1 MEPFVLNKELRE
13 RTENPNSDF
22 GSDPLLLYVE
32 PWRQQFEKLNVGF
45 TTRHG
50 GVGNVPYS
58 TLNCAYHVG
67 DDPEVVLNNRRLV
80 TEKLGFAAEAWTC
93 GEQVHGKH
101 VAVITTEDRSRGLF
115 DRQSAL
121 QDTDGLVT
129 NVPGVLLTSFY
140 ADCVPLYFYDPVH
153 QAVGLAH
160 AGWKGTV
167 AGIAVSMVETM
178 EREYGSRR
186 QDIRAA
192 IGPSIGDCCYEVDE
206 AVMQHVRVWFDDS
219 PVNDKYEGSA
229 SKQAY
234 RPVNNGKTMLN
245 LKECNRHIMMKAGI
259 MPDHIECTT
268 WCTSC
273 HPELFFSYRKENGVT
288 GRMASWIGLEE
299 R

>member
-1 MEPFVLNKELRE
+1 MEPFVLNKELLE
-13 RTENPNSDF
+13 RIENPNSDF

-32 PWRQQFEKLNVGF
+32 PWRQRFEQLSVGF

-50 GVGNVPYS
+50 GVGSVPYA

-80 TEKLGFAAEAWTC
+80 TRKLGYEAEAWTC

-101 VAVITTEDRSRGLF
+101 VAVIKAEDRSRGLL

-140 ADCVPLYFYDPVH
+140 ADCVPLYFYDPVQ

-219 PVNDKYEGSA
+219 PVNDEYKDSA
-229 SKQAY
+229 SKKAY
-234 RPVNNGKTMLN
+234 RSVDNGKTMLN

-259 MPDHIECTT
+259 LPDHIECTT

>member
-1 MEPFVLNKELRE
+1 MEPFVLDKNVSGGGTRP
-13 RTENPNSDF
+13 TGHGAP
-22 GSDPLLLYVE
+22 DPLLLYIE
-32 PWRQQFEKLNVGF
+32 PWKRTFSQLTAGF

-50 GVGNVPYS
+50 GIGQEPYA

-67 DDPEVVLNNRRLV
+67 DDAGAVLENRRLV
-80 TEKLGFAAEAWTC
+80 TRKLSFPLEAWTC
-93 GEQVHGKH
+93 GEQVHGKD
-101 VAVITTEDRSRGLF
+101 VAVITSKDRGRGLL

-140 ADCVPLYFYDPVH
+140 ADCVPLYFYDPAKQV
-153 QAVGLAH
+153 VGLAH

-167 AGIAVSMVETM
+167 AGIAVSMVEMM
-178 EREYGSRR
+178 EQEYGSRR
-186 QDIRAA
+186 EDIRAA

-206 AVMQHVRVWFDDS
+206 AVMKHVRVWLDG
-219 PVNDKYEGSA
+219 PEGNDKCNPLA
-229 SKQAY
+229 SKQIYTSAA
-234 RPVNNGKTMLN
+234 NGKTMLN

-259 MPDHIECTT
+259 LPDHIECTT

-273 HPELFFSYRKENGVT
+273 HPELFFSYRKENGIT

>member
-1 MEPFVLNKELRE
+1 MEPFILDKEIRSGSQ
-13 RTENPNSDF
+13 NSNW
-22 GSDPLLLYVE
+22 GHDPLLLYVE
-32 PWRQQFEKLNVGF
+32 PWKLEFKHMKAGF
-45 TTRHG
+45 TTRQG
-50 GVGNVPYS
+50 GVGSAPYAS
-58 TLNCAYHVG
+58 LNCAYHVG
-67 DDPEVVLNNRRLV
+67 DDPADVLHNRKLV
-80 TEKLGFAAEAWTC
+80 AEKLGFPLESWTC

-101 VAVITTEDRSRGLF
+101 VTVITADDRGKGLL

-140 ADCVPLYFYDPVH
+140 ADCVPLYFYDPVQ

-167 AGIAVSMVETM
+167 AGIAESMVEKM
-178 EREYGSRR
+178 EQEYGSRR

-206 AVMQHVRVWFDDS
+206 AVMQHVRVWLDHS
-219 PVNDKYEGSA
+219 SGNDEYKNSA
-229 SKQAY
+229 SNQVY
-234 RPVNNGKTMLN
+234 RAAGNGKTMLN

-259 MPDHIECTT
+259 LPDHIECTT

-273 HPELFFSYRKENGVT
+273 NPELFFSYRKENSIT

>member
-1 MEPFVLNKELRE
+1 MEPFVLNKELLE

-32 PWRQQFEKLNVGF
+32 PWRQRFEQLSVGF

-50 GVGNVPYS
+50 GVGSVPYA

-80 TEKLGFAAEAWTC
+80 TGKLGYEAEAWTC

-101 VAVITTEDRSRGLF
+101 VAVIKAEDRSRGLL

-140 ADCVPLYFYDPVH
+140 ADCVPLYFYDPVQ

-167 AGIAVSMVETM
+167 AGIAVSMMETM

-219 PVNDKYEGSA
+219 PVNDEYKDSA
-229 SKQAY
+229 SKKAY
-234 RPVNNGKTMLN
+234 RSVDNGKTMLN

-259 MPDHIECTT
+259 LPDHIECTT

>member
-1 MEPFVLNKELRE
+1 MEPFVLVKDVIKDIEE
-13 RTENPNSDF
+13 QTYHGDQ
-22 GSDPLLLYVE
+22 DPLLLYIE
-32 PWRQQFEKLNVGF
+32 PWKTLFERLTAGF

-50 GVGNVPYS
+50 GVGQEPYA

-67 DDPEVVLNNRRLV
+67 DDAEAVLRNRRLV
-80 TEKLGFAAEAWTC
+80 TEKLAFPLEAWTC
-93 GEQVHGKH
+93 GEQVHGKA
-101 VAVITTEDRSRGLF
+101 VAVITDKDKGRGFL

-140 ADCVPLYFYDPVH
+140 ADCVPLYFYDPVK

-186 QDIRAA
+186 EDIRAA

-206 AVMQHVRVWFDDS
+206 AVMQHVRVWLDEPQD
-219 PVNDKYEGSA
+219 NDEYKQSA
-229 SKQAY
+229 SKRIYTPIA
-234 RPVNNGKTMLN
+234 NGKTMLN

-259 MPDHIECTT
+259 LPDHIECTT

>member
-1 MEPFVLNKELRE
+1 MEPFILDQKISE
-13 RTENPNSDF
+13 RSGNQNFNS
-22 GSDPLLLYVE
+22 GPDPLLLYVE
-32 PWRQQFEKLNVGF
+32 PWRQQFKHMKAGF
-45 TTRHG
+45 TTRQG
-50 GVGNVPYS
+50 GAGSTPYAS
-58 TLNCAYHVG
+58 LNCAYHVG
-67 DDPEVVLNNRRLV
+67 DDPADVLKNRKLV
-80 TEKLGFAAEAWTC
+80 AEKLGFSLESWTC

-101 VAVITTEDRSRGLF
+101 VAVITTEDRGRGLL

-129 NVPGVLLTSFY
+129 NVPGLLLTSFY
-140 ADCVPLYFYDPVH
+140 ADCVPLYFYDPVQ

-167 AGIAVSMVETM
+167 AGIAESMVETL

-186 QDIRAA
+186 QDIHAA
-192 IGPSIGDCCYEVDE
+192 IGPSIGACCYEVDE
-206 AVMQHVRVWFDDS
+206 AVMQHVRVWLDQS
-219 PVNDKYEGSA
+219 PGNDEFRDSA
-229 SKQAY
+229 SN
-234 RPVNNGKTMLN
+234 PVYQSAGNGKTMLN

-259 MPDHIECTT
+259 LPDHIECTT

-273 HPELFFSYRKENGVT
+273 NPELFFSYRKENGIT

>member
-1 MEPFVLNKELRE
+1 MEPFVLDKELLE
-13 RTENPNSDF
+13 RTKNPNSDF
-22 GSDPLLLYVE
+22 GPDPLLLYVE
-32 PWRQQFEKLNVGF
+32 PWTQQFEQLSVGF

-50 GVGNVPYS
+50 GVGKVPYA

-67 DDPEVVLNNRRLV
+67 DDLEVVLNNRRLV
-80 TEKLGFAAEAWTC
+80 TKKLGFAAEAWTC

-101 VAVITTEDRSRGLF
+101 VAVITAEDRSRGLL

-140 ADCVPLYFYDPVH
+140 ADCVPLYFYDPVQ

-219 PVNDKYEGSA
+219 PVNDEYKDSA

-234 RPVNNGKTMLN
+234 RAVNNGKTMLN

>member
-1 MEPFVLNKELRE
+1 MEPFVLNKELLE
-13 RTENPNSDF
+13 RTVSPNSDF
-22 GSDPLLLYVE
+22 GSDPLLLYVA
-32 PWRQQFEKLNVGF
+32 PWRDQFEKLTVGF

-50 GVGNVPYS
+50 GVGNVPYAS
-58 TLNCAYHVG
+58 LNCAYHVG
-67 DDPEVVLNNRRLV
+67 DNPEVVLNNRRLV

-101 VAVITTEDRSRGLF
+101 VAVITAEDRSRGLL

-140 ADCVPLYFYDPVH
+140 ADCVPLYFYDPVQ

-206 AVMQHVRVWFDDS
+206 AVMQHVRVWFEDS
-219 PVNDKYEGSA
+219 PVNDKYEDSA
-229 SKQAY
+229 SKQVY

>member
-1 MEPFVLNKELRE
+1 MEPFVLNRDVLKDIEE
-13 RTENPNSDF
+13 KTYHGDQ
-22 GSDPLLLYVE
+22 DPLFLYIE
-32 PWRQQFEKLNVGF
+32 SWKHLYEKLKVGF

-50 GVGNVPYS
+50 GVGQEPYA

-67 DDPEVVLNNRRLV
+67 DNAEAVLRNRRLV
-80 TEKLGFAAEAWTC
+80 TEKLAFPPEAWTC
-93 GEQVHGKH
+93 GEQVHGKA
-101 VAVITTEDRSRGLF
+101 VAVITADDKGRGLL

-140 ADCVPLYFYDPVH
+140 ADCVPLYFYDPVN

-186 QDIRAA
+186 EDIRAA

-206 AVMQHVRVWFDDS
+206 AVMKHVRVWLDE
-219 PVNDKYEGSA
+219 PRGNDEYNPSA
-229 SKQAY
+229 SKRIYTPAA
-234 RPVNNGKTMLN
+234 NGKTMLN

-259 MPDHIECTT
+259 LPDHIECTT

>member
-1 MEPFVLNKELRE
+1 MEPFILDKEIRSGSQ
-13 RTENPNSDF
+13 NSNWDP
-22 GSDPLLLYVE
+22 DPLLLYVE
-32 PWRQQFEKLNVGF
+32 PWKLEFKHMKAGF
-45 TTRHG
+45 TTRQG
-50 GVGNVPYS
+50 GVGSAPYAS
-58 TLNCAYHVG
+58 LNCAYHVG
-67 DDPEVVLNNRRLV
+67 DDPADVLHNRKLV
-80 TEKLGFAAEAWTC
+80 AEKLGFPLESWTC

-101 VAVITTEDRSRGLF
+101 VTVITADDRGKGLL

-140 ADCVPLYFYDPVH
+140 ADCVPLYFYDPVQ

-167 AGIAVSMVETM
+167 AGIAESMVEKM
-178 EREYGSRR
+178 EQEYGSRR

-206 AVMQHVRVWFDDS
+206 AVMQHVRVWLDHS
-219 PVNDKYEGSA
+219 SGNDEYKNSA
-229 SKQAY
+229 SNQVY
-234 RPVNNGKTMLN
+234 RPAGNGKTMLN

-259 MPDHIECTT
+259 LPDHIECTT

-273 HPELFFSYRKENGVT
+273 NPELFFSYRKENGIT

>member
-50 GVGNVPYS
+50 GVGNVPYA

-67 DDPEVVLNNRRLV
+67 DDPEDVLNNRRLV

-115 DRQSAL
+115 DRPSAL

-140 ADCVPLYFYDPVH
+140 ADCVPLYFYDPVQ

-219 PVNDKYEGSA
+219 PVNDKYKDSA

-234 RPVNNGKTMLN
+234 RAVNNGKTMLN

>member
-1 MEPFVLNKELRE
+1 MEPFMLDQEISE
-13 RTENPNSDF
+13 RSGNQNSNM
-22 GSDPLLLYVE
+22 GPDPLLLYVE
-32 PWRQQFEKLNVGF
+32 PWKQRFEHMKAGF
-45 TTRHG
+45 TTRQG
-50 GVGNVPYS
+50 GVGSTPYAS
-58 TLNCAYHVG
+58 LNCAYHVG
-67 DDPEVVLNNRRLV
+67 DDPEDVLKNRKLV
-80 TEKLGFAAEAWTC
+80 AEKLGFSLESWTC

-101 VAVITTEDRSRGLF
+101 VAVITTEDRGRGLL

-140 ADCVPLYFYDPVH
+140 ADCVPLYFYDPVR

-167 AGIAVSMVETM
+167 AGIAESMVETL

-186 QDIRAA
+186 QDIHAA

-206 AVMQHVRVWFDDS
+206 AVMKHVRVWLDQS
-219 PVNDKYEGSA
+219 PGNDEYRNSA
-229 SKQAY
+229 SNQVYQSAG
-234 RPVNNGKTMLN
+234 NGKTMLN

-259 MPDHIECTT
+259 LPDHIECTT

-273 HPELFFSYRKENGVT
+273 NPELFFSYRKENGIT

>member
-1 MEPFVLNKELRE
+1 MEPFVLDKDVMKETAEQTYR
-13 RTENPNSDF
+13 DDQ
-22 GSDPLLLYVE
+22 DPLLLYIK
-32 PWRQQFEKLNVGF
+32 PWQQSFKRLTAGF

-50 GVGNVPYS
+50 GVGQKPYAS
-58 TLNCAYHVG
+58 LNCAYHVG
-67 DDPEVVLNNRRLV
+67 DDAEAVLSNRRLV
-80 TEKLGFAAEAWTC
+80 TNKLAFPLEAWTC

-101 VAVITTEDRSRGLF
+101 VAVITDADRGRGLM
-115 DRQSAL
+115 DRQSSL

-140 ADCVPLYFYDPVH
+140 ADCVPLYFYDPVK

-186 QDIRAA
+186 DDIRAA
-192 IGPSIGDCCYEVDE
+192 IGPSIGKCCYEVDE
-206 AVMQHVRVWFDDS
+206 AVMQHVRVWLDE
-219 PVNDKYEGSA
+219 PLGNDEYERSVA
-229 SKQAY
+229 ESIYTPAAD
-234 RPVNNGKTMLN
+234 GKTMLN

-259 MPDHIECTT
+259 LPDHIECTT

-273 HPELFFSYRKENGVT
+273 HPELFFSYRKENGTT